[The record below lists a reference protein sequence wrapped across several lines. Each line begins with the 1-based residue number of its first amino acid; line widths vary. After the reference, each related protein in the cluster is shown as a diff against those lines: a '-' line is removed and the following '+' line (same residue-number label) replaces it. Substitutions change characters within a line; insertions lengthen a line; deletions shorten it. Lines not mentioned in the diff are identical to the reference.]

1 MGGFKSWTDGVE
13 RIILRQFGNRLLWI
27 LVPASLLAV
36 LIFNQAQRA
45 TTRWPTENLLAML
58 NFTLEITLALAFIAI
73 IAWERRSASRMSA
86 TPATAASRSTLPG
99 ADGYAYKFYI
109 ACVLVML
116 VITALHLGELG
127 YFQYIHLL
135 TVLQRGFIVWMTC
148 AMLPAFYLLINTRGE
163 GGMRSA
169 GAAVGSLIIL
179 AVIEII
185 IVSIAR
191 FVPAMERLGD
201 IYYWNMLY
209 TGLAQERIWLV
220 IYNPW
225 LSLYLLGY
233 AGVNIALFLCV
244 MQRVKALRK
253 RGVSA

>member
-1 MGGFKSWTDGVE
+1 MGGFKSFTDDVE

-27 LVPASLLAV
+27 ITLASMFFVMFL
-36 LIFNQAQRA
+36 NQAQRA
-45 TTRWPTENLLAML
+45 RTPWPTENLLAML

-73 IAWERRSASRMSA
+73 IAWERRAASRTTSS
-86 TPATAASRSTLPG
+86 ASRSTLPG
-99 ADGYAYKFYI
+99 GDGYALKFYI

-116 VITALHLGELG
+116 VITGVILAELS
-127 YFQYIHLL
+127 YFQYVHLY

-148 AMLPAFYLLINTRGE
+148 AMLPAIYLLINTRGD
-163 GGMRSA
+163 GGMRSI
-169 GAAVGSLIIL
+169 GATIASLIIL
-179 AVIEII
+179 AALEII

-225 LSLYLLGY
+225 LALYLLGY
-233 AGVNIALFLCV
+233 AGANIALVLAL
-244 MQRVKALRK
+244 MQRVKSLRR
-253 RGVSA
+253 RGVDA

>member
-1 MGGFKSWTDGVE
+1 MGGFKSFTDDVE

-45 TTRWPTENLLAML
+45 FTRWPTENLLAML

-73 IAWERRSASRMSA
+73 IAWERRAASRMSA
-86 TPATAASRSTLPG
+86 ASAASRDALPG
-99 ADGYAYKFYI
+99 ADGYACKFYV
-109 ACVLVML
+109 ACALVML

-135 TVLQRGFIVWMTC
+135 TVLQRGFVVWMTC
-148 AMLPAFYLLINTRGE
+148 AMLPAIYLLINTRGE
-163 GGMRSA
+163 GGMRSV

-179 AVIEII
+179 AVLEII

-209 TGLAQERIWLV
+209 TPLAQERIWLV

-233 AGVNIALFLCV
+233 AGVNIALFLGV
-244 MQRVKALRK
+244 MLRVKALRR
-253 RGVSA
+253 RGVDA

>member
-1 MGGFKSWTDGVE
+1 VGGFISYSDDVE

-27 LVPASLLAV
+27 IVPVSLLAV

-73 IAWERRSASRMSA
+73 IAWERR
-86 TPATAASRSTLPG
+86 AASRITSAASRNVLPS

-109 ACVLVML
+109 ACVLVLL

-148 AMLPAFYLLINTRGE
+148 AMLPAFYLLINTRGD
-163 GGMRSA
+163 GGMRSV
-169 GAAVGSLIIL
+169 GAAIASLIIL
-179 AVIEII
+179 AVFEII

-201 IYYWNMLY
+201 VYYWNMLY
-209 TGLAQERIWLV
+209 VELAQERIWLV

-244 MQRVKALRK
+244 MQRVKALRR
-253 RGVSA
+253 RGVQA